1 MAKSS
6 LGWKSNLASAIYC
19 SILRPANGILS
30 PSFKNHNEP
39 LVTKLMPEKRQQC
52 QSCSSSSLKMII
64 ITFFSRCQTTGRLHP
79 PWSGG
84 PRVSGAA
91 VWVSWPLTHRRRS
104 LHNTPL
110 LYCATVVENQRKSR
124 IWKVFEREA
133 KLNTKISSA
142 FCLQNIWRR
151 VWVKIKTKGA
161 KIETFRVIF
170 KRSAFIGQKKDF
182 FFFLRMEFIHE
193 EERRGHRDLRW

>member
-1 MAKSS
+1 MLLAQHPSSGVSLKYSTRHDCKLEQMAKSS

-142 FCLQNIWRR
+142 FYLQNM
-151 VWVKIKTKGA
+151 GA
-161 KIETFRVIF
+161 SLGEN
-170 KRSAFIGQKKDF
+170 QN
-182 FFFLRMEFIHE
+182 
-193 EERRGHRDLRW
+193 ERRENWDFSSDFQT

>member
-142 FCLQNIWRR
+142 FYLQNM
-151 VWVKIKTKGA
+151 GA
-161 KIETFRVIF
+161 SLGEN
-170 KRSAFIGQKKDF
+170 QN
-182 FFFLRMEFIHE
+182 
-193 EERRGHRDLRW
+193 ERRENWDFSSDFQT